1 MHQSEDWCI
10 SLRAAKR
17 RPSSPEG
24 RETLLSEKAV
34 EAFSDS
40 LRVRGFFGIPGRCRL
55 FGRRAAAYIPARRL
69 CMSSYLILP
78 FA

>member
-1 MHQSEDWCI
+1 MYQSEDWCI

-17 RPSSPEG
+17 RSSSPEG

-40 LRVRGFFGIPGRCRL
+40 LRVRGFC
-55 FGRRAAAYIPARRL
+55 
-69 CMSSYLILP
+69 
-78 FA
+78 